1 MRPASLGGGIQK
13 GQAMKKTITIELEFE
28 TPVVIALEAWKER
41 EKERMA
47 YSLKNEKKDM
57 AKVCEKFIQEIERV
71 LEAIK
76 EAPWEP

>member
-1 MRPASLGGGIQK
+1 
-13 GQAMKKTITIELEFE
+13 MKKTITITLECE
-28 TPVVIALEAWKER
+28 TPVVMALEAWKER

-47 YSLKNEKKDM
+47 YSLKNERKDM
-57 AKVCEKFIQEIERV
+57 AKVCEKYIKEMDHV